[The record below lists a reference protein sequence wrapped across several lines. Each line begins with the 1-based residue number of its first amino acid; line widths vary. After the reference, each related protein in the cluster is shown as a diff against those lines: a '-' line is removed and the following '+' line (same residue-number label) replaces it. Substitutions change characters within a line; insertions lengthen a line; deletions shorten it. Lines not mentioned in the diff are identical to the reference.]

1 MSDQHKR
8 KRDTTAA
15 EANKRTRPADEGIVF
30 CMEDIPADWLQAPV
44 AKSRNAIAEAGKR
57 DFRPFAVYRIA
68 GVDLDLEEL
77 IHTRLSK
84 GRFGCK

>member
-1 MSDQHKR
+1 MSDQQKR

-15 EANKRTRPADEGIVF
+15 EANKRTRAEAVISR
-30 CMEDIPADWLQAPV
+30 AQLQALT
-44 AKSRNAIAEAGKR
+44 ARKTRDEIAEAGKR
-57 DFRPFAVYRIA
+57 DSRPFAVYRTA
-68 GVDLDLEEL
+68 DVDLNLEEL

>member
-8 KRDTTAA
+8 KRDTIAT
-15 EANKRTRPADEGIVF
+15 EASKRTRSADEGIVLRT
-30 CMEDIPADWLQAPV
+30 EDMPADWLEVPV

-57 DFRPFAVYRIA
+57 DFRPFAVYRTA
-68 GVDLDLEEL
+68 DVDLNLEEL

-84 GRFGCK
+84 GKFGCK